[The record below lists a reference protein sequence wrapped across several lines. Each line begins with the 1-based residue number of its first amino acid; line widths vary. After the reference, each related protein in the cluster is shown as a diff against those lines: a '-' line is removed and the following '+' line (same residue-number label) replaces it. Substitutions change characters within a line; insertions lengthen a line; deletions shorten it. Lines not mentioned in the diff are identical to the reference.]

1 MTRRRAA
8 LLLPALLAL
17 ATLVGACGGS
27 SGTDGPGGS
36 ATSAG
41 GEIRYQGWA
50 NQVTLPEL
58 AADLGY
64 LPGVKLTWVGNT
76 ISGPQ
81 DVQATASGQVDV
93 GGAFDGAVAKL
104 ALSDAPIQAVIA
116 YYGSDQAAYNGFYV
130 PQNSPISSARDLI
143 GKKIGVN
150 TLGGHN
156 EAVIDTYL
164 AQQGLS
170 WADIKQVQLVPLPPP
185 NTDQALRAGQI
196 DVAALTGQFR
206 DQALAKGGIRELFK
220 DSTLFGDFSAGS
232 YVLRKDFIA
241 KHPGLVRTFVDGVG
255 KAIDWTKSTPHDE
268 VIARYTRIIEARH
281 RQESTSSLKY
291 WRSTGVATQHG
302 VIQDSDFT
310 RWENWLVQTG
320 AIRKGQL
327 DPKKIYTNQYNPAAG
342 NL

>member
-8 LLLPALLAL
+8 LLLPVLLAV
-17 ATLVGACGGS
+17 AALVGACGGS
-27 SGTDGPGGS
+27 SATGRGGS
-36 ATSAG
+36 ASSGG

-64 LPGVKLTWVGNT
+64 LPGVTLTWVGNT

-81 DVQATASGQVDV
+81 DIQATTSGQIDV

-104 ALSDAPIQAVIA
+104 ALSGAPIQAVIA
-116 YYGSDQAAYNGFYV
+116 YYGSDQAAYNGFYILA
-130 PQNSPISSARDLI
+130 NSPIKSARDLI

-164 AQQGLS
+164 TQQGLS
-170 WADIKQVQLVPLPPP
+170 WDEIKQVQLVPLPPP

-206 DQALAKGGIRELFK
+206 EQTLAKGGVREIFK
-220 DSTLFGDFSAGS
+220 DSTLFGDFSAGT
-232 YVLRKDFIA
+232 YVFRKDFIA
-241 KHPGLVRTFVDGVG
+241 KHPDLVRTFVDGVG
-255 KAIDWTKSTPHDE
+255 KAIDWTRTTPHE
-268 VIARYTRIIEARH
+268 TVIARYTKIIEARH

-291 WRSTGVATQHG
+291 WRSTGVATKHG

-320 AIRKGQL
+320 AIAKGQL
-327 DPKKIYTNQYNPAAG
+327 DPKKIYTNQFNPAAG
-342 NL
+342 L